1 MPTFRPGATVL
12 DAIGSTPLIEV
23 DGIWVKLE
31 YLNPSGSINAR
42 MARYIIERAESEGL
56 LHPGDTIANGFVPD
70 IYRRYSSLVD
80 RVIAV
85 HSDEA
90 ITEMRRLARE
100 HGLLVGPSSG
110 ANLVAARR
118 LLDEVPGVSTVVTI
132 CCDEGEKY
140 LSEYFTPTPLS
151 AAPRSL
157 RRRPRRPT
165 SVTRRRCC
173 SEVDDVG
180 VRPPPAP
187 GCGDGEL
194 LCDRAAE
201 ADVEHAGRRPSHR
214 GQSATLSVLPRP
226 SPRFRPT
233 VWR

>member
-1 MPTFRPGATVL
+1 MPTFRLGATVL

-85 HSDEA
+85 HGDEA
-90 ITEMRRLARE
+90 ITEMRQLARE
-100 HGLLVGPSSG
+100 HGLMVGPSSG

-118 LLDEVPGVSTVVTI
+118 LLDEVPRGV
-132 CCDEGEKY
+132 DGRHD
-140 LSEYFTPTPLS
+140 L
-151 AAPRSL
+151 L
-157 RRRPRRPT
+157 RRGG
-165 SVTRRRCC
+165 
-173 SEVDDVG
+173 EVPDRVLHTH
-180 VRPPPAP
+180 PALRGSQITP
-187 GCGDGEL
+187 EET
-194 LCDRAAE
+194 AS
-201 ADVEHAGRRPSHR
+201 ADVSDQAAVLFRGGRCRRTAPACAR
-214 GQSATLSVLPRP
+214 VR
-226 SPRFRPT
+226 
-233 VWR
+233 